1 MGDLPYAARMRATHS
16 KRTAVTLLLG
26 LALVLALPACGKDD
40 ATDTAAST
48 SSSATSSSSSSST
61 SHGTTSTS
69 TRLASTITT
78 TLVNGKPHF
87 GSPEDAMT
95 YLADAWNRN
104 DLTDL
109 KHVTDPS
116 ARDALNDMHHVAVN
130 LRLDRCEFNK
140 DRGDYS
146 CYFDHDYP
154 PHASTTMKMEDP
166 LVGHAVFTVGPAA
179 TPGWYMTVFESCS

>member
-1 MGDLPYAARMRATHS
+1 MRANHS
-16 KRTAVTLLLG
+16 TVGTVAA
-26 LALVLALPACGKDD
+26 ALVGVALVITLTACGKDD
-40 ATDTAAST
+40 PTTTAAST
-48 SSSATSSSSSSST
+48 SSSAASSSSSSSSADHSATPT
-61 SHGTTSTS
+61 SSD
-69 TRLASTITT
+69 LASTITT

-116 ARDALNDMHHVAVN
+116 ARGALDDMHKVAVN

-140 DRGDYS
+140 DPGDYT

-154 PHASTTMKMEDP
+154 AHASTTMVMDDP
-166 LVGHAVFTVGPAA
+166 VTGHAVFTVGPAA
-179 TPGWYMTVFESCS
+179 TPGWYMTVLESCS

>member
-1 MGDLPYAARMRATHS
+1 MRADHS
-16 KRTAVTLLLG
+16 TLRAVAVVVGLTLTTA
-26 LALVLALPACGKDD
+26 LAACGKDEP
-40 ATDTAAST
+40 TSTAATT
-48 SSSATSSSSSSST
+48 SSSTSSSSSSS
-61 SHGTTSTS
+61 SSMGSSTTSS
-69 TRLASTITT
+69 TADRASTITT

-116 ARDALNDMHHVAVN
+116 ARGALDDMHKVAVN
-130 LRLDRCEFNK
+130 LRLNHCELNK
-140 DRGDYS
+140 DRGDYT

-154 PHASTTMKMEDP
+154 AHASTTMAMDDP
-166 LVGHAVFTVGPAA
+166 LMGHAVFTVGPAA
-179 TPGWYMTVFESCS
+179 TPGWYMTVLESCS